1 MAMLRLFQRTARQD
15 GPSVK
20 ALGTRVVALVLPAD
34 GAVPE
39 ACCGVIA
46 DADGRTRRALPG
58 RRLKLAPGETAWAF
72 HPGPYAAQLVP
83 FAATPEIGLA
93 VHFAVDSP
101 DPRLE
106 QQRFD
111 LYLASEC
118 AGQLDLVALV
128 REAQQALQR
137 ELAQGNIELPPCATL
152 DEWNAFRAGFDR
164 LLYTRF
170 GLVVDDC
177 IPVDLGDA
185 VDFGRMLLERL
196 GDAAAPMAAPA
207 APAIRPEL
215 PDAHAIDARALRR
228 LFLELPCLMRALRL
242 ACAPSSADEFR
253 CLQHMLQR
261 LDLASLAVATMP
273 ALELLAPGQP
283 LAVDLQARR
292 ARHAGHAAAALDE
305 GWALLARFERA
316 EGAQFALLL
325 DELDRILSNLERHC
339 AARRATEPEA
349 LP

>member
-1 MAMLRLFQRTARQD
+1 MLRLFQRTARQD
-15 GPSVK
+15 GPGIK
-20 ALGTRVVALVLPAD
+20 ALGTQSVALVLPPNA
-34 GAVPE
+34 AVPE
-39 ACCGVIA
+39 GCCGVIA
-46 DADGRTRRALPG
+46 DADGRTRRAVPG
-58 RRLKLAPGETAWAF
+58 RRLKLVSGETAWAF

-83 FAATPEIGLA
+83 FATAPEIGLS

-118 AGQLDLVALV
+118 AGQLDLATLV
-128 REAQQALQR
+128 QEAQQALQR

-177 IPVDLGDA
+177 IPIDLGDC
-185 VDFGRMLLERL
+185 VDYGRMLLERL
-196 GDAAAPMAAPA
+196 GDAGTPLAEPA
-207 APAIRPEL
+207 APPLRRP
-215 PDAHAIDARALRR
+215 PADAHAIDARALRR

-242 ACAPSSADEFR
+242 SAAPSTGDEFR
-253 CLQHMLQR
+253 SLQHMLQR

-273 ALELLAPGQP
+273 ALELVAPGQP
-283 LAVDLQARR
+283 LPLEARVRR
-292 ARHAGHAAAALDE
+292 ARHAEQAAAALDE

-316 EGAQFALLL
+316 DGVQFALLL

-339 AARRATEPEA
+339 AGRRAVEPEELA
-349 LP
+349 

>member
-1 MAMLRLFQRTARQD
+1 MLRLFQRTARQD
-15 GPSVK
+15 GPGTR
-20 ALGTRVVALVLPAD
+20 ALGTQVVALVVQPNSVLPE
-34 GAVPE
+34 G
-39 ACCGVIA
+39 CCGVIA
-46 DADGRTRRALPG
+46 DADGRTRRTAPG
-58 RRLKLAPGETAWAF
+58 RRLKLVAGETAWAF

-83 FAATPEIGLA
+83 FAGAPEIGLA

-118 AGQLDLVALV
+118 TGRLELAALV
-128 REAQQALQR
+128 HEAQQALQR

-177 IPVDLGDA
+177 VPLDLGDS
-185 VDFGRMLLERL
+185 VSYGDMLLERL
-196 GDAAAPMAAPA
+196 GDPATPMAEPAAALAKPD
-207 APAIRPEL
+207 L
-215 PDAHAIDARALRR
+215 PDADRADARALRR
-228 LFLELPCLMRALRL
+228 LFLELPCLMRGVRL
-242 ACAPSSADEFR
+242 AAAPSTGEEFR
-253 CLQHMLQR
+253 TLQHMLQR
-261 LDLASLAVATMP
+261 LDLASLSVATMP
-273 ALELLAPGQP
+273 ALELAAPGQP
-283 LAVDLQARR
+283 LSPAMRVRR
-292 ARHAGHAAAALDE
+292 ARHAGQAALALDE

-316 EGAQFALLL
+316 EGVQFALLL
-325 DELDRILSNLERHC
+325 DELDRILANLERHC
-339 AARRATEPEA
+339 DARRAIEPEE

>member
-1 MAMLRLFQRTARQD
+1 MLRLFQRVLRQD
-15 GPSVK
+15 SPGTKS
-20 ALGTRVVALVLPAD
+20 LGTQVVALVVQANSVLPE
-34 GAVPE
+34 G
-39 ACCGVIA
+39 CCGVIA
-46 DADGRTRRALPG
+46 DADGRTRRAVPG
-58 RRLKLAPGETAWAF
+58 RRVKLVPGETAWAF

-83 FAATPEIGLA
+83 FAAAPEIGLS

-118 AGQLDLVALV
+118 AGSLALSALV
-128 REAQQALQR
+128 EQAQQALQR

-177 IPVDLGDA
+177 IPGDLGATVSYGD
-185 VDFGRMLLERL
+185 MLLERL
-196 GDAAAPMAAPA
+196 GAPVAPLAAPA
-207 APAIRPEL
+207 VALEQPEL
-215 PDAHAIDARALRR
+215 ADAHAIDARALRR
-228 LFLELPCLMRALRL
+228 LFLELPCLMRGLRL
-242 ACAPSSADEFR
+242 AAAPSTGDEFR
-253 CLQHMLQR
+253 TLQHMLQR

-273 ALELLAPGQP
+273 ALELATPGTPLAPP
-283 LAVDLQARR
+283 ERVRR
-292 ARHAGHAAAALDE
+292 ARHAAHAAIALDE

-316 EGAQFALLL
+316 EGVQFALLL
-325 DELDRILSNLERHC
+325 DELDRILANLERDC
-339 AARRATEPEA
+339 AGRRAIDPEELA
-349 LP
+349 

>member
-1 MAMLRLFQRTARQD
+1 MLRLFQRPARQD
-15 GPSVK
+15 GPGTK
-20 ALGTRVVALVLPAD
+20 ALGTQLVALVVQANSVLPD
-34 GAVPE
+34 G
-39 ACCGVIA
+39 CCGVIA
-46 DADGRTRRALPG
+46 DADGRTRRLAPG
-58 RRLKLAPGETAWAF
+58 RRIKLAPGETAWAF

-83 FAATPEIGLA
+83 FAAAPEIGLS

-118 AGQLDLVALV
+118 SGRLDLVALV

-152 DEWNAFRAGFDR
+152 DEWSAFRAGFDR

-177 IPVDLGDA
+177 IPVDLGETADY
-185 VDFGRMLLERL
+185 GRTLLDRL
-196 GDAAAPMAAPA
+196 SKTEAASIEPGAPPPRQPA
-207 APAIRPEL
+207 ANAN
-215 PDAHAIDARALRR
+215 AVDARALRR

-242 ACAPSSADEFR
+242 AAAPSSGDEFR
-253 CLQHMLQR
+253 ALQHMLQR
-261 LDLASLAVATMP
+261 LDLASLSVATMP
-273 ALELLAPGQP
+273 ALNLAAPGQP
-283 LAVDLQARR
+283 LRPDLQVRR
-292 ARHAGHAAAALDE
+292 ALHAGDAAAALDE
-305 GWALLARFERA
+305 GWALLARFDRA
-316 EGAQFALLL
+316 EGVHFPLLL

-339 AARRATEPEA
+339 AGRRALDAEE

>member
-1 MAMLRLFQRTARQD
+1 MLRIFQRPTRQD
-15 GPSVK
+15 VPGLK
-20 ALGTRVVALVLPAD
+20 ALGVQVVALAVQPNSILPE
-34 GAVPE
+34 G
-39 ACCGVIA
+39 CCGVIA
-46 DADGRTRRALPG
+46 DADGRTRRALPH
-58 RRLKLAPGETAWAF
+58 RKLRIAAGETAWAF

-83 FAATPEIGLA
+83 FTAAPEIGLS
-93 VHFAVDSP
+93 VHFAVDRP

-118 AGQLDLVALV
+118 SVSLELSTLV

-177 IPVDLGDA
+177 IPVDLGETADYGA
-185 VDFGRMLLERL
+185 ILLERL
-196 GDAAAPMAAPA
+196 GPVVAPVAATGGTVAQAKPQQT
-207 APAIRPEL
+207 
-215 PDAHAIDARALRR
+215 HAIDARALRR
-228 LFLELPCLMRALRL
+228 LFLELPCLMRGLRL
-242 ACAPSSADEFR
+242 AAAPSTGDEFR
-253 CLQHMLQR
+253 ALQHMLAR
-261 LDLASLAVATMP
+261 LDLASLSVATMP
-273 ALELLAPGQP
+273 ALELVAPGQP
-283 LAVDLQARR
+283 LPTERR
-292 ARHAGHAAAALDE
+292 VLRAAHANQAAAALDE

-316 EGAQFALLL
+316 EGVQFALLL

-339 AARRATEPEA
+339 AGRRAVEPEE
-349 LP
+349 LS

>member
-1 MAMLRLFQRTARQD
+1 MLRLFQRTARHD
-15 GPSVK
+15 GPGPT
-20 ALGTRVVALVLPAD
+20 ALGTQVVALVVQPNSVLP
-34 GAVPE
+34 E
-39 ACCGVIA
+39 CCCGVIA
-46 DADGRTRRALPG
+46 DADGRTRRAVPG

-72 HPGPYAAQLVP
+72 HPGPYAARLVP
-83 FAATPEIGLA
+83 FAAAPEIGLS

-111 LYLASEC
+111 LFLASEC
-118 AGQLDLVALV
+118 AVRLELPALV

-177 IPVDLGDA
+177 VPVDLGESVSYGD
-185 VDFGRMLLERL
+185 MLLEGL
-196 GDAAAPMAAPA
+196 GAPATPMAEPAAALAKPA
-207 APAIRPEL
+207 L
-215 PDAHAIDARALRR
+215 PGADGIDARALRR
-228 LFLELPCLMRALRL
+228 LFLELPCLMRGLRL
-242 ACAPSSADEFR
+242 AAAPSSGEEFR
-253 CLQHMLQR
+253 TLQHMLQR
-261 LDLASLAVATMP
+261 LDLASLSVATMP
-273 ALELLAPGQP
+273 ALELAAPGQP
-283 LAVDLQARR
+283 LPPGLRVRR
-292 ARHAGHAAAALDE
+292 ARHAGHAAVALDE

-316 EGAQFALLL
+316 EGVQFALLL

-339 AARRATEPEA
+339 DARRSLEPEE